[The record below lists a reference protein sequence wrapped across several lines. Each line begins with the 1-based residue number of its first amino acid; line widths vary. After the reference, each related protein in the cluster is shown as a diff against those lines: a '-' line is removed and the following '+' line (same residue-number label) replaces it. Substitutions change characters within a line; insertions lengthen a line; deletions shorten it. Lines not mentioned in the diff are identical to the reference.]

1 MTKKLTLIYTTKWFS
16 DNDQKR
22 FNFENINLPILEK
35 DLNFLI
41 TNVFDYFLDEQ
52 KNAPAII
59 YSNGYNTL
67 IIYINYLY
75 FKDMYIG
82 LLRLNADLL
91 NDMILKRLEMIMND
105 KDLHTNDRI
114 TTNNQQS

>member
-1 MTKKLTLIYTTKWFS
+1 MTKTLTLIYTTKWFS
-16 DNDQKR
+16 DNNQKR
-22 FNFENINLPILEK
+22 FDFENINLPTSEK

-41 TNVFDYFLDEQ
+41 TNVFNYFLNEQ
-52 KNAPAII
+52 TNAPAII
-59 YSNGYNTL
+59 YSSSDYNTL

-91 NDMILKRLEMIMND
+91 NNMILKRLEMIINNR
-105 KDLHTNDRI
+105 DLYINDRI
-114 TTNNQQS
+114 TTNN